1 MQKVDILHDIR
12 HSIFGRRNGNF
23 RCVVGH
29 VMLVMVARKHAGC
42 PRISSLVM
50 GKVIT
55 TIMYAQFLP
64 KYDLHDGFSQILN
77 VGQGIL

>member
-1 MQKVDILHDIR
+1 MQKVGILHDIR
-12 HSIFGRRNGNF
+12 QSIFGRRNGNF

-50 GKVIT
+50 CKVIS
-55 TIMYAQFLP
+55 TIMYAQFLQI
-64 KYDLHDGFSQILN
+64 YHTHGGFSQI
-77 VGQGIL
+77 